1 MSYAWSNGTGK
12 LIAERNEQDYDA
24 ADIDRELIASRLQKD
39 VVSSI
44 PRRRLKTDLRPR
56 RKAEYIRILLP
67 T

>member
-39 VVSSI
+39 VVGSI
-44 PRRRLKTDLRPR
+44 LKT
-56 RKAEYIRILLP
+56 KAQD
-67 T
+67 